1 MSLRYGPTYWHCSTD
16 GDGSRHF
23 KDERIS
29 AIDPFTAAQLFIKR
43 IDREHYDGDWASC
56 GELIPVQITGG
67 DAGTKLQLQDQ
78 EITLWIECETTAV
91 YTAKRK
97 IDLEHES
104 AS

>member
-29 AIDPFTAAQLFIKR
+29 AIDPFTAAQVFIAR
-43 IDREHYDGDWASC
+43 IDCEYDRDWASC
-56 GELIPVQITGG
+56 GELIAVQISGG
-67 DAGTKLQLQDQ
+67 DAGARGQLRDQ
-78 EITLWIECETTAV
+78 EITLWVECKMSVV

-97 IDLEHES
+97 IDLEQES
-104 AS
+104 AQ